1 MTSSSSAD
9 DDNILTIELVDSR
22 DLQMHFE
29 VDKEGSFETVFH
41 QYSQFKG
48 LPCELML
55 FQCYTL

>member
-1 MTSSSSAD
+1 MASSSSAD

-48 LPCELML
+48 LPCEFML
-55 FQCYTL
+55 FQ